1 MIFFYELIKK
11 ISLNF
16 REKCAD
22 VRKRIRAAG
31 NISPEFEFLFNDL
44 EESDS
49 DASENEDEHPK
60 STQINKENA
69 QPLDESFNSVFQ
81 LNCTMD
87 EDFVNPKINS
97 KHRLES
103 DSSLSSI
110 FSAKKSKF

>member
-49 DASENEDEHPK
+49 DASENEDQHPK
-60 STQINKENA
+60 STQINKDNA

-97 KHRLES
+97 KHRLEIRQ
-103 DSSLSSI
+103 LTKLN
-110 FSAKKSKF
+110 FFCKKI